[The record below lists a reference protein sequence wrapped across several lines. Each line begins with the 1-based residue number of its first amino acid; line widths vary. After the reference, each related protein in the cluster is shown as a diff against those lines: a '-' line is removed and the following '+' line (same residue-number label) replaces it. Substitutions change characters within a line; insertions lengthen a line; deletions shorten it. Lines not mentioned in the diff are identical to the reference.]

1 MRGGFNEELPDGET
15 IWVLKHGVLAS
26 RAQVQAIICK
36 SWVALTFCY
45 RLPCFLV
52 ILMIALTM
60 AIAVYGAAVLL
71 AFRYWQASLGL
82 LIKEVGLV
90 TFCACFP
97 LEWRMALALPCLL
110 IARRHP
116 MRVAQAF

>member
-45 RLPCFLV
+45 GLPCVLV
-52 ILMIALTM
+52 ILMIALPM
-60 AIAVYGAAVLL
+60 AIAVNGSAVLL
-71 AFRYWQASLGL
+71 AFSVWEAKLGL
-82 LIKEVGLV
+82 LIEKVSLV

-97 LEWRMALALPCLL
+97 LEWRMTLANP
-110 IARRHP
+110 
-116 MRVAQAF
+116 